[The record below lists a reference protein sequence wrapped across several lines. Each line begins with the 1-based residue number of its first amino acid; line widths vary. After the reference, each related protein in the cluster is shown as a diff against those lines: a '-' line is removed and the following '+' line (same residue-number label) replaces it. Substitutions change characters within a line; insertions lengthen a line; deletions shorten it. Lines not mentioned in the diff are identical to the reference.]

1 MLAGIAVKP
10 ATPVD
15 VLYDVLESEDQ
26 AERPD
31 VRIPPKPCRF
41 CSFIHSLPFP
51 HY

>member
-15 VLYDVLESEDQ
+15 VLYDVLDSEDK

-31 VRIPPKPCRF
+31 VR
-41 CSFIHSLPFP
+41 SLCYSPRP
-51 HY
+51 VRRSGR